1 MDGADDFKACKSAYH
16 AALGYYLAAGYT
28 LILMGDVEDLWECF
42 PKKVFKKY
50 QDTFEFEKKFVNK
63 NRYMRFW
70 GNHDDIWRWKGKVKK
85 QLGKFIG
92 NNDVYEGKRFKI
104 DFKGK
109 EIILFLVHGHQGT
122 LDSDR
127 FKWLSRIVV
136 RLVVRNFQRIT
147 RIRSVRPVN
156 NFDLRKSLEKAMY
169 SWVEQ
174 KEGVILID
182 GHTHHP
188 VFASEIHEDDLLSK
202 ITELEKK
209 LKSET
214 DPKKK
219 RSIKE
224 EIYYKYA
231 ELEWVKSKSNSE
243 DSGFP
248 QNPKPCFFN
257 AGSCAFSDGDITGIE
272 IADGEIRL
280 VRWPDDEGN
289 PRKKVLKKD
298 KLISIFKRL

>member
-1 MDGADDFKACKSAYH
+1 
-16 AALGYYLAAGYT
+16 
-28 LILMGDVEDLWECF
+28 
-42 PKKVFKKY
+42 
-50 QDTFEFEKKFVNK
+50 
-63 NRYMRFW
+63 MRFW

-122 LDSDR
+122 LNSDR

-156 NFDLRKSLEKAMY
+156 NFDLRKNLEKAMY

-289 PRKKVLKKD
+289 PRKKVLKKN